1 MARRRPNWRA
11 IKLHYSYTPEE
22 AARTLGV
29 SKGTVRR
36 WLKEGL
42 PHITDQRPFLILGG
56 DLRDFLENRKK
67 LKQQCELYECFCFH
81 CRQPSAAA
89 GRMMDYIPQTAR
101 SGRIIAI
108 CDGCG
113 TIMHK
118 AFSPI
123 NLPSLMREVDVS
135 FPKGQPRIVDMTNPL
150 VNDHFEKGPRP

>member
-1 MARRRPNWRA
+1 
-11 IKLHYSYTPEE
+11 
-22 AARTLGV
+22 
-29 SKGTVRR
+29 
-36 WLKEGL
+36 L

-56 DLRDFLENRKK
+56 DLRDFVQNRKK

-89 GRMMDYIPQTAR
+89 GGMMDYIPQTAR
-101 SGRIIAI
+101 SGQISAI

-113 TIMHK
+113 TIMYK

-135 FPKGQPRIVDMTNPL
+135 FPKGQPRM
-150 VNDHFEKGPRP
+150 